1 MSRTLTNREK
11 QLLLLCFGVLAL
23 MGTMILVNIFL
34 QRRARV
40 TAKIAALEIQKR
52 ENEVWLGD
60 RAFWEKRKTWLNKH
74 MPVTDSLG
82 RTQGLLLEELQNAAL
97 DRGIKVVQQTLLDPV
112 TTTDYREIG
121 VNLRLYGDQS
131 VILQWLATMQS
142 PDKFQAVKAMEFEL
156 DTRSK
161 EKTPQA
167 LCNLTVAR
175 WFKPEGGI

>member
-1 MSRTLTNREK
+1 MNRTLTNREK

-23 MGTMILVNIFL
+23 MGTMVLANLFI
-34 QRRARV
+34 QKRARLI
-40 TAKIAALEIQKR
+40 TRIAALENQRK

-60 RAFWEKRKTWLNKH
+60 STFWDKRKAWLDEH

-97 DRGIKVVQQTLLDPV
+97 DRGIRVLQQTLLDPV
-112 TTTDYREIG
+112 TNADYREIA

-131 VILQWLATMQS
+131 AILQWLATMQS
-142 PDKFQAVKAMEFEL
+142 PDRFQAVKALEFEL
-156 DTRSK
+156 DMRSK

-167 LCNLTVAR
+167 QCNLTVAR

>member
-23 MGTMILVNIFL
+23 VGAMVLVNIFL
-34 QRRARV
+34 QQRTRLTTR
-40 TAKIAALEIQKR
+40 IATLENQKR

-60 RAFWEKRKTWLNKH
+60 SAFWNKRKAWLDQH

-112 TTTDYREIG
+112 TTADYREIA

-131 VILQWLATMQS
+131 LILQWLATMQS
-142 PDKFQAVKAMEFEL
+142 PDKFQAIKALEFEL

-167 LCNLTVAR
+167 QCNLTVAR